1 MATDPRSLTGTRV
14 CPKGRKHIG
23 GGEAPVYEK
32 YQIHSPNGAAEI
44 EESLWPVRLRLF
56 RSFPSSSLG
65 TGLQQK
71 LCFESE
77 KRNPLGKKKQELL
90 AQGRSQARAW
100 ERETRE

>member
-1 MATDPRSLTGTRV
+1 MDGTFTEK
-14 CPKGRKHIG
+14 KG
-23 GGEAPVYEK
+23 
-32 YQIHSPNGAAEI
+32 
-44 EESLWPVRLRLF
+44 L
-56 RSFPSSSLG
+56 SFPSSSLG

-71 LCFESE
+71 LSFESE